1 MVTEREELRELRLVL
16 EREKMQLEA
25 TQEKLA
31 LDVKSFEQRAGLA
44 RALEERLSMKS
55 RELEDA
61 REQVNVLKAAA
72 TQARRR
78 DSSRRWRSKLRM
90 SFDFRCF
97 SLISRR
103 FGASTRVSREDGCVA
118 AGGSIPD

>member
-90 SFDFRCF
+90 SFDFR
-97 SLISRR
+97 
-103 FGASTRVSREDGCVA
+103 
-118 AGGSIPD
+118 